1 MSGESLITDAA
12 PHTPARSRV
21 PGEASG
27 ALVDIGVHRTSLRAS
42 VLAIVRYRQLLK
54 HLVLKDLKLKYRGS
68 VLGFVWSLLNPL
80 VMLTVYTVAFKYIM
94 GIRGSG
100 FVFLLMIGIL
110 AWTFFSGSV
119 TMASGGI
126 IDNGGLLKTIFF
138 PRAVLPIATV
148 LFNLSQFLLTAA
160 VFLPILAV
168 IYQRPPGL
176 PALLLPIFIALQ
188 LVMTIGLGLVVATG
202 TAFFRDLR
210 HLLEI
215 ALAIMFW
222 TTPILYDFRTIP
234 GVWQWPVLL
243 SPLSSFVLAYQDIL
257 YYGQWPELRVWAVA
271 ITYTVAALIG
281 GGLLFIRFQDRFAE
295 RI

>member
-1 MSGESLITDAA
+1 MSGERLITETTNPAAAVTRSSGDAD
-12 PHTPARSRV
+12 
-21 PGEASG
+21 GE
-27 ALVDIGVHRTSLRAS
+27 LVDISAHRTTLRAS
-42 VLAIVRYRQLLK
+42 FLAVIDYRQLLK

-68 VLGFVWSLLNPL
+68 VLGFVWSLVNPL

-94 GIRGSG
+94 GIRGTG

-110 AWTFFSGSV
+110 AWTFFASSV
-119 TMASGGI
+119 QMSAGGI

-168 IYQRPPGL
+168 IYQRPPGA
-176 PALLLPIFIALQ
+176 PALLLPVFICLQ
-188 LVMTIGLGLVVATG
+188 LLMTIGLALIIATG

-210 HLLEI
+210 HLIEI
-215 ALAIMFW
+215 ALAILFW
-222 TTPILYDFRTIP
+222 TTPILYDFRSIP

-257 YYGQWPELRVWAVA
+257 YFNVWPTPGIWLVA

-281 GGLLFIRFQDRFAE
+281 GGLLFIRFQDDFAE

>member
-1 MSGESLITDAA
+1 MSAESLITETT
-12 PHTPARSRV
+12 HTTPAHSRV
-21 PGEASG
+21 PGEAS
-27 ALVDIGVHRTSLRAS
+27 APLVDIGTHRTSLRAS

-110 AWTFFSGSV
+110 AWTFFASSV
-119 TMASGGI
+119 QMSAGGI

-138 PRAVLPIATV
+138 PRAVLPVATV
-148 LFNLSQFLLTAA
+148 LFNLWQFLLTAA

-168 IYQRPPGL
+168 IYQRPPGAS
-176 PALLLPIFIALQ
+176 ALVLPIFIALQ
-188 LVMTIGLGLVVATG
+188 LVMTIGLGLVIATG

-215 ALAIMFW
+215 GLAIMFW
-222 TTPILYDFRTIP
+222 TTPILYDFRSIP

-271 ITYTVAALIG
+271 SVYTTAAVLG
-281 GGLLFIRFQDRFAE
+281 GGLLFVRFQDDFAE